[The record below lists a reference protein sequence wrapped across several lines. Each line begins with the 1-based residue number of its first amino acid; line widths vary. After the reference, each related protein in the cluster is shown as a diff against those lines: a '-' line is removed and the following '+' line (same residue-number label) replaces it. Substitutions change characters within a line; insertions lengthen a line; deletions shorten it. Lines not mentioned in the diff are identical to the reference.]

1 MADIEFIRCSGTNED
16 FIENC
21 QLLDMDLDRR
31 VWMDVFLFT
40 DYGFVCF
47 ASFGLVS

>member
-1 MADIEFIRCSGTNED
+1 MADIEFIRCTGTNKD

-31 VWMDVFLFT
+31 VGRVIKEININSIISLMR
-40 DYGFVCF
+40 
-47 ASFGLVS
+47 